1 MVQARRKI
9 SLSLSGVHVHY
20 GKAEAISSVSMKV
33 EEGSITGIIG
43 ANGAGKSTL
52 LKTISGL
59 LKTSSGEIWFSEN
72 RIDQLEPFR
81 IVQLGIVQVPEGRR
95 LFPQMS
101 VLGNIRIGA
110 YLNRDKSPCF

>member
-1 MVQARRKI
+1 MVQARKKTG
-9 SLSLSGVHVHY
+9 LSLSGVHVHY
-20 GKAEAISSVSMKV
+20 GKAEAISSVTMKV

-59 LKTSSGEIWFSEN
+59 LKTSSGEIWFSNN

-81 IVQLGIVQVPEGRR
+81 IVQLGIVQVPEGEEDF
-95 LFPQMS
+95 FP
-101 VLGNIRIGA
+101 R
-110 YLNRDKSPCF
+110 